1 MGLIAAVCATGA
13 LLLTGPAGGAVSGS
27 PPDGAPT
34 AGVPDTLPP
43 VEPGSA
49 LLGCERAADRVV
61 LTASTHLDA
70 SCDWT
75 AGFEINTSDVVLDCR
90 GATIRKTGGGRGIE
104 ISTPIDTALVGVT
117 VRNCRVEG
125 FLNSLRVTR
134 DGFRLLEP
142 GVEYENGLTGVVIEH
157 SEFRDSRGVGIFI
170 DGYVSDATIRNSV
183 VQRAGS
189 AGIYLE
195 TGSRRS
201 TVEHNQ
207 LLDNGFRENGPGGQL
222 TEFAG
227 TTWRFW
233 GAGREGVAI
242 DGSYENV
249 VVGNHFEGNSHGGI
263 LLYTNCGEFPDSGVW
278 FDRRWPSDRNR
289 IEANTFVGG
298 LNGVWVGQRM
308 SENTLPMECTKPA
321 YVESGLTRITLDYA
335 ADNTIVDNHFI
346 DVTYGVRIE
355 DDGTQ
360 VIGNTFEADD
370 PTHHAII
377 VGTEYRTA
385 VLDHPVRDTVIEAN
399 RAMIAGN
406 DDPYRW
412 IHGYDGLRMV
422 GNESHGEPTGICPGE
437 QPPRLA
443 LIWVITAVPE
453 PPGTPPQDPPIPVVH
468 PELGAIEPCPD
479 GPTPRVAPAW
489 AEADESDGT
498 LRIPVELSSPA
509 DRTVTATWVT
519 ATVDSDG
526 WATLGEDVVI
536 EKHGTI
542 EFDPGQTLTHVE
554 IALIDDKRAEA
565 DEWVVAR
572 LTSVDGALPGGFYGL
587 GFGRIL
593 DDD

>member
-1 MGLIAAVCATGA
+1 MVAACAA
-13 LLLTGPAGGAVSGS
+13 SAFLLTGPAGGAGTEPVSGET
-27 PPDGAPT
+27 PT
-34 AGVPDTLPP
+34 AGVPAVLPP
-43 VEPGSA
+43 VEPGSV
-49 LLGCERAADRVV
+49 LLGCERAAERVV
-61 LTASTHLDA
+61 LTESTHLDA
-70 SCDWT
+70 SCEWT

-104 ISTPIDTALVGVT
+104 ISSPIDTALVDVT

-157 SEFRDSRGVGIFI
+157 SEFRDSHGVGVFI
-170 DGYVSDATIRNSV
+170 DGYVSDATIRHSI

-189 AGIYLE
+189 TGIYLE

-201 TVEHNQ
+201 LVEHNQ

-227 TTWRFW
+227 STWRFW
-233 GAGREGVAI
+233 GIGREGLAI

-249 VVGNHFEGNSHGGI
+249 VVDNHFEGNSHGGV
-263 LLYTNCGEFPDSGVW
+263 LLYTNCGEFPESGVW
-278 FDRRWPSDRNR
+278 FDRRWPSDRNL
-289 IEANTFVGG
+289 IEANTFIGG

-308 SENTLPMECTKPA
+308 SENTLPMACTKPA
-321 YVESGLTRITLDYA
+321 YVESILTRITLDFA
-335 ADNTIVDNHFI
+335 ADNSIVDNRFV

-355 DDGTQ
+355 DDGTR

-370 PTHHAII
+370 ATHHAII
-377 VGTEYRTA
+377 VGTEYRTD
-385 VLDHPVRDTVIEAN
+385 VLDHPVRDTVIEGN
-399 RAMIAGN
+399 RATIAGN

-412 IHGYDGLRMV
+412 IHGYDGLRVV

-443 LIWVITAVPE
+443 MIWMITAAPE

-468 PELGAIEPCPD
+468 PELGAIDACAD
-479 GPTPRVAPAW
+479 GPTPRIAPGL
-489 AEADESDGT
+489 AEAVEGDGSV
-498 LRIPVELSSPA
+498 RIPIELSSPA

-519 ATVDSDG
+519 ATVDRDG

-536 EKHGTI
+536 EKYGTI
-542 EFDPGQTLTHVE
+542 ELDPGQTLTHVE
-554 IALIDDKRAEA
+554 IELIDDKQQED
-565 DEWVVAR
+565 DELIVAWV
-572 LTSVDGALPGGFYGL
+572 TSVDGAVPGGFYGL